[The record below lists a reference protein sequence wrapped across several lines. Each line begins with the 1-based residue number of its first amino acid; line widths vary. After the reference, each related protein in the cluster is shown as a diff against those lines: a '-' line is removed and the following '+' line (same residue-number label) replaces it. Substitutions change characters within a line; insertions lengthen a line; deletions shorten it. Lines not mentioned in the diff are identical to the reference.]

1 MGKLVGFDGHKRI
14 KGTKIHAIATKD
26 SFPVAVTIGSA
37 REHDDR
43 KLIPLMES
51 ISVRREEK
59 GRPKKRP
66 KSLFGD
72 SKYGMPLNIF
82 YLVKKGVRAQIP
94 KVGKRRPGRP
104 RLLDKQD
111 YRNTRSMIAR
121 FFSWIKALRRVVIRY
136 DRLTSTY
143 MGFVN
148 LACIIIYL
156 RILQ

>member
-1 MGKLVGFDGHKRI
+1 VGFDGHKRI

-26 SFPVAVTIGSA
+26 SLPVAVTIGSA
-37 REHDDR
+37 REHEGR

-51 ISVRREEK
+51 ISVKREGA
-59 GRPKKRP
+59 GRPRQRP

-72 SKYGMPLNIF
+72 TKYGMPLNIF

-104 RLLDKQD
+104 MLLDKQD
-111 YRNTRSMIAR
+111 YRNTRSMIER
-121 FFSWIKALRRVVIRY
+121 FFSWIKAFRRVVIRY

-143 MGFVN
+143 MGFVH